1 MLVGISIIGIYYLVK
16 SLKFGFPLMSSPKTY
31 VHIYIIIDFPMTYVV
46 ASVLCQSDCAFLD
59 KTVNTAVFF
68 VKSNENTYPKG
79 RTLIQ
84 MYRVIPQ
91 TKIRNS

>member
-1 MLVGISIIGIYYLVK
+1 
-16 SLKFGFPLMSSPKTY
+16 
-31 VHIYIIIDFPMTYVV
+31 MTYVV

-91 TKIRNS
+91 TKIRNT